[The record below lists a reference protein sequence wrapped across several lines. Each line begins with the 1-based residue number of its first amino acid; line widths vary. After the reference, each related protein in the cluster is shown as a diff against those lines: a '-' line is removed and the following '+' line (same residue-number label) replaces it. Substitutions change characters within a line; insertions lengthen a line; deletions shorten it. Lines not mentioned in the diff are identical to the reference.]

1 MRKISSGENDLF
13 PKEFVAKHQPSH
25 RLDQDIFRGN
35 SDIEWLQVKHHE
47 TTWLQGKERKRVAA
61 PHQKIVVNTMEDDEN
76 LLHRTPEEEFE
87 RYQELEDMIQVAFPG
102 DRWTYGDEMT
112 RREVLR
118 EIERS
123 VEGQKAVKRMAD
135 EVDLQVALYPIIPGW
150 EPYHFERCHELF
162 SVFDTRSCAFDG
174 TQYNSQPRLIRH
186 LEDLVEVLDPYR
198 VYLNGRISE
207 SCLMDVPD
215 EVVTFSGKKSLLEEI
230 EKPNGEYSQELLK
243 ESIERRIQALHSR
256 QTALSEFWAQIIQET

>member
-1 MRKISSGENDLF
+1 
-13 PKEFVAKHQPSH
+13 
-25 RLDQDIFRGN
+25 
-35 SDIEWLQVKHHE
+35 
-47 TTWLQGKERKRVAA
+47 
-61 PHQKIVVNTMEDDEN
+61 MEDDEY

-123 VEGQKAVKRMAD
+123 VEGQKAVKRMAESTNLD
-135 EVDLQVALYPIIPGW
+135 VGLYPIIPGW
-150 EPYHFERCHELF
+150 NPYHFERCHELF
-162 SVFDTRSCAFDG
+162 EVFNTRSCAFDG
-174 TQYNSQPRLIRH
+174 TQYNSQLRLIRH

-207 SCLMDVPD
+207 SCLLDVPD
-215 EVVTFSGKKSLLEEI
+215 EVVAFSGKKSLLEEI
-230 EKPNGEYSQELLK
+230 KQPDGEYSYQLLN
-243 ESIERRIQALHSR
+243 EGIRCRVQANHSR
-256 QTALSEFWAQIIQET
+256 QTELGEFWTQILQET